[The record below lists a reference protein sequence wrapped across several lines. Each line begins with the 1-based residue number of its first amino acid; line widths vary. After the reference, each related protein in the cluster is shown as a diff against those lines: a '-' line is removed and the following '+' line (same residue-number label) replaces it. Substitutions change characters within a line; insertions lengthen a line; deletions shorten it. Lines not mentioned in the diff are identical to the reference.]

1 MLFYQYF
8 LFLFIK
14 LDQKKSAVKRRR
26 CGVEFLSWVVS
37 EVSKGN
43 FPSKCSDGK
52 LISVD
57 INEVKI
63 G

>member
-1 MLFYQYF
+1 M
-8 LFLFIK
+8 
-14 LDQKKSAVKRRR
+14 DQKKSAVKRRR
-26 CGVEFLSWVVS
+26 CGVELLLWVVS